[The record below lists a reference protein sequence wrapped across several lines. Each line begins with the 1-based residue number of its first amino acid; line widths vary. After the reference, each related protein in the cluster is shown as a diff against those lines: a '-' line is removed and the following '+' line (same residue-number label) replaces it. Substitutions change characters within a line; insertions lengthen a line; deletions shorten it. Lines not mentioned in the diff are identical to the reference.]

1 MQIRIRGTKIGTID
15 DNSISYKQQEVV
27 NYMNSQER
35 NAGYEYDETKGMYV
49 KTSDG
54 EGVATAEVKHLTLP
68 VSDVDK
74 GKNPYLEGTPEAYEF
89 TEEKITD
96 LY

>member
-1 MQIRIRGTKIGTID
+1 
-15 DNSISYKQQEVV
+15 
-27 NYMNSQER
+27 
-35 NAGYEYDETKGMYV
+35 
-49 KTSDG
+49 
-54 EGVATAEVKHLTLP
+54 
-68 VSDVDK
+68 VDK